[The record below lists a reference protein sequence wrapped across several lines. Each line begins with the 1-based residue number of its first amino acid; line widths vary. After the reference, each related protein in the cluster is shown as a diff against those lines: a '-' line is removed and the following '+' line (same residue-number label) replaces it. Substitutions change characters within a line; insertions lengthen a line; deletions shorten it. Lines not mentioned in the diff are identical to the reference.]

1 MGLKEKLLEN
11 KRLNEENQH
20 KVAQQ
25 HSQAS
30 YELGYTDTIDTDVDY
45 SALYAPFVK
54 VYADLQLKLQNNTS
68 ENPAFDR
75 QYSESILKSVDV
87 IKSSLENILSNVE
100 IWTPAV
106 QKAGMM
112 GGVDLMGTPQSRYR
126 AMNVLSDDLKGIIQI
141 HAIDNDI
148 NKLAYE
154 IYDDLG
160 FVERIYLNKLNK
172 LSESQD
178 LFISIPDI
186 SKENQDFKI
195 VSSDIFEQQDFGGET
210 PVLTGGVTEK
220 YRKKDKNGEL
230 EIKSEDMGNGETQD
244 FYIIDKELIGNS
256 LQFNTEMNK
265 ISLGILE
272 SYEGFDE
279 VIAFN
284 NNILAEVTNHYL
296 KPAKALKEKEEK
308 RFQEDYKK
316 WYLEK
321 EIGNKFPLDESP
333 TPQQEEQELD
343 AAISSPEINQEAAA
357 TLTQ

>member
-1 MGLKEKLLEN
+1 MALKEKLLEN
-11 KRLNEENQH
+11 KRLNEENQY

-25 HSQAS
+25 HSQAT
-30 YELGYTDTIDTDVDY
+30 YELGYSDTLDQDVDY
-45 SALYAPFVK
+45 SILYQPFVK
-54 VYADLQLKLQNNTS
+54 TYADIQLKLQNNTS
-68 ENPAFDR
+68 DNPAADR
-75 QYSESILKSVDV
+75 KYVESIFNSVDV
-87 IKSSLENILSNVE
+87 IKNALENILSNVE

-112 GGVDLMGTPQSRYR
+112 GGVDLLGTPQSRYR

-141 HAIDNDI
+141 HAVDNDI

-160 FVERIYLNKLNK
+160 FVEIIYLNKLNK
-172 LSESQD
+172 LSKSQD
-178 LFISIPDI
+178 MFISIPDVL
-186 SKENQDFKI
+186 KQNQNFKMT
-195 VSSDIFEQQDFGGET
+195 SSEIFEQKEFGGET
-210 PVLTGGVTEK
+210 PILTGGVTEG

-230 EIKSEDMGNGETQD
+230 EIKTEDMGNGESQD
-244 FYIIDKELIGNS
+244 FYIIDKESIGNS
-256 LQFNTEMNK
+256 LQFNTEMDK
-265 ISLGILE
+265 ISLGVLE
-272 SYEGFDE
+272 SYEGFDQ

-284 NNILAEVTNHYL
+284 NNILAEVTDHYL

-321 EIGNKFPLDESP
+321 EIGDKFPLDESP
-333 TPQQEEQELD
+333 TPQQEEQELE
-343 AAISSPEINQEAAA
+343 AVTSSPEINQEAAA